1 MKRVFLYAYDK
12 VNLGDDLFIRTIVNR
27 YPDIQFYLWSNK
39 LNQKIFK
46 DCNNLKVINKES
58 KFISI
63 LSNIRP
69 SLNARYQE
77 GIKKRCNA
85 VVYIGGSIF
94 MEYPSWRNIVNWWKY
109 QNDHYAFYVLG
120 ANFGPYQ
127 SKEYK
132 EAMKDVFKNMED
144 ICFRDRYSYEL
155 FQEINTVRYA
165 PDILFSHSMPIVKKK
180 KKQIFISIIDCDRKE
195 DGKFKQYR
203 ELYERV
209 IQYIT
214 EQFVEKKYIV
224 KLVSFCKVEGDEEA
238 ARRIK
243 GQFINHEKYSNIQV
257 IGYNG
262 YNTKEIEYELASSE
276 YVIATRFHAI
286 ILSLVAKQK
295 VLPIIYS
302 NKSKNMLLDIGFS
315 GKYLDLL
322 ELDKFEMGQVYYNL
336 KEEMMIDFTD
346 VIKVSKQHFE
356 KLDKVLK

>member
-12 VNLGDDLFIRTIVNR
+12 VNFGDDLFIRTIINR
-27 YPDIQFYLWSNK
+27 YPDVQFYLWSDK

-46 DCNNLKVINKES
+46 DYKNLKVVNKES

-63 LSNIRP
+63 LSKIRP
-69 SLNARYQE
+69 SLSARYQE
-77 GIKKRCNA
+77 GMKKRCKA

-94 MEYPSWRNIVNWWKY
+94 MEYPSWKNIVNWWEY
-109 QNDHYAFYVLG
+109 QNEHYAFFVLG
-120 ANFGPYQ
+120 ANFGPYK
-127 SKEYK
+127 SEEYK
-132 EAMKDVFKNMED
+132 KAMEDVFQRMDD
-144 ICFRDRYSYEL
+144 ICFRDRYSYDL
-155 FQEINTVRYA
+155 FRKIDTVRYA
-165 PDILFSHSMPIVKKK
+165 PDILFSHPMPIVEKK

-203 ELYERV
+203 KPYEKV
-209 IQYIT
+209 IQYIV
-214 EQFVEKKYIV
+214 EQFIEKKYIV
-224 KLVSFCKVEGDEEA
+224 KLVSFCKSEGDEEA

-243 GQFINHEKYSNIQV
+243 EQFINHGTYSNIQI

-295 VLPIIYS
+295 VFPIIYS

-322 ELDKFEMGQVYYNL
+322 DLNGFEMEQVYYNL
-336 KEEMMIDFTD
+336 KEETTMDFTD
-346 VIKVSKQHFE
+346 VIKESKQHFE